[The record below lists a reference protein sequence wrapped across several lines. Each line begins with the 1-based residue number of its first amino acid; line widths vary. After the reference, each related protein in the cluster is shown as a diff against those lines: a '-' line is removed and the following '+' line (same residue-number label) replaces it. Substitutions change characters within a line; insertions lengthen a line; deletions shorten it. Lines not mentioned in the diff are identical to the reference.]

1 MDDVIKDI
9 DTGQAVPKP
18 LPPKKPK
25 AKKPLAI
32 LLLIVLIAGAGG
44 GGYWWR
50 DKDAKKAIEQK
61 QSEITALQGQ
71 VTGLQEDLTAAKA
84 DAAKAKKSE
93 GATGPS
99 QATLDN
105 VEQSIS
111 SGNTAA
117 LEGYL
122 ADKVLVIIAASEG
135 VGTRTPAQAVSDV
148 TDYIKD
154 AKEPWDFSLP
164 AKTIAEYSSGDYAQY
179 FPNGALVG
187 ESADSMVI
195 SFTFNSSGK
204 VSVIFLAADSAL
216 L

>member
-1 MDDVIKDI
+1 MMNEVIKDI

-84 DAAKAKKSE
+84 DAAKKPEAT
-93 GATGPS
+93 TGPS

-135 VGTRTPAQAVSDV
+135 VGMRTPAQAVSDV

-154 AKEPWDFSLP
+154 TKEPWDFSLP
-164 AKTIAEYSSGDYAQY
+164 AKTVAEYSSGDYAQY